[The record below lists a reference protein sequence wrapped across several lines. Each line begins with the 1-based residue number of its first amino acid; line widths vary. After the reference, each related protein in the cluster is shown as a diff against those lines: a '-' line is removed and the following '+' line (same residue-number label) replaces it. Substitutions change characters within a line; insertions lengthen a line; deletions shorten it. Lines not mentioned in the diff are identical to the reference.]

1 MEFQNLL
8 YEVEGG
14 ICTLSINRPDKMNA
28 LNQETISE
36 IGQAVQAFEEDES
49 IKGMII
55 TGSGA
60 KAFVA
65 GADIAEFSSFSPG
78 QAEKMAQNGHRVFN
92 EIENCFKP
100 IIAAVNGFA
109 LGGGCEL
116 AMSCHIRIASE
127 NARFGQPEINL
138 GISPGYGGTQRLVRH
153 VGYARA
159 TEMLLTG
166 DMLNA
171 ADAKDAGLISRI
183 VVQEELLN
191 TCREIL
197 TKIAQKSPLAVAQIL
212 KLVNRYYDGE
222 QGGFET
228 EISEFADCFDTEDFK
243 EGVSA
248 FLEKRKAQF
257 TGR

>member
-1 MEFQNLL
+1 
-8 YEVEGG
+8 
-14 ICTLSINRPDKMNA
+14 
-28 LNQETISE
+28 
-36 IGQAVQAFEEDES
+36 
-49 IKGMII
+49 
-55 TGSGA
+55 
-60 KAFVA
+60 
-65 GADIAEFSSFSPG
+65 
-78 QAEKMAQNGHRVFN
+78 
-92 EIENCFKP
+92 
-100 IIAAVNGFA
+100 
-109 LGGGCEL
+109 
-116 AMSCHIRIASE
+116 
-127 NARFGQPEINL
+127 
-138 GISPGYGGTQRLVRH
+138 
-153 VGYARA
+153 
-159 TEMLLTG
+159 MLLTG

-183 VVQEELLN
+183 VTQEELLN

-212 KLVNRYYDGE
+212 KLVNRYYDAE